1 MDCTDTKLSLHS
13 SHVKGDNSC
22 THESE
27 AKRARNLN
35 QTAGSSATQVRSAKR
50 LSDDLGQPD
59 TFQTKC
65 RALVALCSSVAR
77 PRADLLALVRAQT
90 TIQQNKI
97 GDARSSVVVYHEYY

>member
-50 LSDDLGQPD
+50 LSDDLSQPD

-65 RALVALCSSVAR
+65 WALVALCISVAR
-77 PRADLLALVRAQT
+77 PRADLLALVRAHT
-90 TIQQNKI
+90 TIQ
-97 GDARSSVVVYHEYY
+97 